1 MSLALALCY
10 AAVAA
15 LLLNLNVASAW
26 SFKVKAGAILLVT
39 ALYGVSWYGII
50 GLEGWP
56 SAQQMPERFQLQ
68 WVAIDEPDPQGD
80 GDGAIYFWIRHF
92 EAGGRTSEP
101 RAHVLAYDADN
112 ADSAR
117 EALQLLQEGKRV
129 EGRMTLQALEPN
141 REQSDPDAASEE
153 GAVPPGSG
161 PQDRPSFEFREM
173 PPPELPAK
181 PPL

>member
-1 MSLALALCY
+1 M
-10 AAVAA
+10 
-15 LLLNLNVASAW
+15 
-26 SFKVKAGAILLVT
+26 
-39 ALYGVSWYGII
+39 
-50 GLEGWP
+50 
-56 SAQQMPERFQLQ
+56 
-68 WVAIDEPDPQGD
+68 GD

-141 REQSDPDAASEE
+141 REKTAEDPRGEADTASPA
-153 GAVPPGSG
+153 GGPP
-161 PQDRPSFEFREM
+161 DRPGFEFREQ
-173 PPPELPAK
+173 PVPDLPAK